1 MPGVIVGLASKNVS
15 EPQTA
20 CKQRPLHD
28 GPLGYRATQIQYTM
42 QRLACR
48 SRANGAMLGL
58 LVGDA
63 AGVPLEFLG
72 RVSPSQVEN
81 ALLFP
86 GGGVLRVGRYQVKV
100 SHISSRQM
108 RPSAA

>member
-1 MPGVIVGLASKNVS
+1 MGPDIQGIAGEGSLQAAIALRRSTRIQSNVN
-15 EPQTA
+15 
-20 CKQRPLHD
+20 
-28 GPLGYRATQIQYTM
+28 QYTM

-48 SRANGAMLGL
+48 NRANGAMLGL

-72 RVSPSQVEN
+72 RVSPGQVEN

-100 SHISSRQM
+100 SHISSRQI